1 MPDRIANIYFTS
13 DVDAEDRVRS
23 LNESNKIN
31 LNEIRRKSAQ
41 DDGFFNVSQHSDH
54 ELDDDLVTHEE
65 VPCRQ
70 KRCAHEAIHCMLD
83 SWNISGKITDLLN
96 SFLIPTCKVVGVN
109 GFPDSLPFQQQRGL
123 PTGAPEAAMLFL
135 ELAIWWE
142 HRKNVWKDT
151 IPENSS
157 QRKP

>member
-54 ELDDDLVTHEE
+54 ELDDEIASMDDGQSNEF
-65 VPCRQ
+65 
-70 KRCAHEAIHCMLD
+70 D
-83 SWNISGKITDLLN
+83 G
-96 SFLIPTCKVVGVN
+96 
-109 GFPDSLPFQQQRGL
+109 
-123 PTGAPEAAMLFL
+123 
-135 ELAIWWE
+135 
-142 HRKNVWKDT
+142 
-151 IPENSS
+151 
-157 QRKP
+157 